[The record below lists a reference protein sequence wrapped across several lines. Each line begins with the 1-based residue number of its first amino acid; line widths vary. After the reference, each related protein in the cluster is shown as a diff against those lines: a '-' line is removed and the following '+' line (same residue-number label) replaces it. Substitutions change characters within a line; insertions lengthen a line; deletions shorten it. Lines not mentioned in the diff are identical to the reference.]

1 VVVQVSLTSI
11 YTILNC
17 TYINLG
23 GFISI
28 HLKRCRGERCALS
41 SAGKFPVFLILLS
54 LLLINFLLSSTRKL
68 SLNRLDGWGTNLIPQ
83 TSASCVLNLNIDNAA
98 MFLVDNGVLPYRG
111 TLLRNPLISPTPDAN
126 SLDLKCFDFFQAT
139 KNNGVL
145 RYQGHFS
152 QIKYRANDSVLRYPV
167 FLVDNGVLP
176 YRGTPFHNHL
186 IFPTPDTNSLDL
198 KCFEFFQSTENDG
211 VLRYQGH
218 FSHIKYKSNDSVLRY
233 LHPCLVA
240 LQFTESGGFLRYQGQ
255 FYYLNYFFISQLS
268 LRHDTNGV
276 LQYPNFYY
284 FYRYTYTHLMFLRLV
299 LRYLLENPV
308 AVPAAVPTSI

>member
-1 VVVQVSLTSI
+1 M
-11 YTILNC
+11 Y
-17 TYINLG
+17 
-23 GFISI
+23 
-28 HLKRCRGERCALS
+28 
-41 SAGKFPVFLILLS
+41 
-54 LLLINFLLSSTRKL
+54 
-68 SLNRLDGWGTNLIPQ
+68 
-83 TSASCVLNLNIDNAA
+83 
-98 MFLVDNGVLPYRG
+98 
-111 TLLRNPLISPTPDAN
+111 
-126 SLDLKCFDFFQAT
+126 
-139 KNNGVL
+139 
-145 RYQGHFS
+145 
-152 QIKYRANDSVLRYPV
+152 
-167 FLVDNGVLP
+167 
-176 YRGTPFHNHL
+176 HNHL

-198 KCFEFFQSTENDG
+198 KCFDFFQSTENDGVLWYQGHFSHTKYKSNDSVLRYLHPCLVALQSTENDG

-240 LQFTESGGFLRYQGQ
+240 LQLTESGGFLRYQGQ

-308 AVPAAVPTSI
+308 AVPAAVPTSIQLIQLVHKKGHFRYRYLIASIPSSTLQAPHPKLSRRLQPAARRGPRPHLPCYLRLSKSVSLLHYILIRLKRE

>member
-1 VVVQVSLTSI
+1 MVVQVSLTSI

-111 TLLRNPLISPTPDAN
+111 T
-126 SLDLKCFDFFQAT
+126 
-139 KNNGVL
+139 
-145 RYQGHFS
+145 
-152 QIKYRANDSVLRYPV
+152 
-167 FLVDNGVLP
+167 
-176 YRGTPFHNHL
+176 PFHNHL

-198 KCFEFFQSTENDG
+198 KCFDFFQSTENDG